1 MMKAEEQIYFKIPK
15 KLKDEFISIINENDT
30 TVSQTIRELIRCYV
44 NDRRNDVT
52 KEYSLV

>member
-15 KLKDEFISIINENDT
+15 SLKEEFISIINENDT

-44 NDRRNDVT
+44 KDRRNGVNT
-52 KEYSLV
+52 EYSLV